1 MNYLEKKWNEYEKDL
16 KGLISIKSY
25 LDNAI
30 DYPTPIMKEVL
41 EYMVS
46 LAHRDGIMTTYIDPE
61 GYYGYIEIGQG
72 EKLLGLLGHLD
83 VVGPGDLESW
93 NTEPFE
99 LTNKDGKLFGRGVQD
114 DKGPVL
120 LSYYLMKE
128 LLEEGNLKKRIRLI
142 MGTDEETL
150 WRGIEKYKE
159 DKQEHVTQGITPD
172 GSFPVTYS
180 ERALVNYQ
188 IKSNVPAVG
197 FTLKGGKTFNA
208 VPDTAVLT
216 IDNNEKEFKG
226 KTAHAKEPWCGDNA
240 IVKAVNELDNEHP
253 VIKFI
258 KEALNQEVNGETIF
272 GKIIKDENA
281 ELTINLGMINVD
293 EKGAV
298 LSFDSRLPDNLSLE
312 EFEKVMITIA
322 NKFDLEYERYDYLQ
336 GVFIPKDSDIIKV
349 LMETYQE
356 ITNDMREPMAI
367 GGATYARGM
376 NNVVAFGPVLKDTE
390 KTEHQPN
397 ERITISEFKL
407 VYDIY
412 YKSFKKILNN

>member
-336 GVFIPKDSDIIKV
+336 GVSIPKDSDIIKV

>member
-72 EKLLGLLGHLD
+72 KELLGLLGHLD